1 MSRAKVIASPPPPPM
16 GERSIVMTVFVCL
29 SVCWPVHEHISRTTR
44 PIFTKLL
51 VRYLCSRLGPPLVA
65 LRYVTFFRFMDDVIF
80 LYIFALDKFW
90 KHQSVK
96 FDFTADLTGTGNRSE
111 EVIK

>member
-1 MSRAKVIASPPPPPM
+1 MSRAKVIASPPPPM
-16 GERSIVMTVFVCL
+16 GERSIVLTVFVCL

-80 LYIFALDKFW
+80 VHFCLQCFHAVGWAAGRASGL
-90 KHQSVK
+90 
-96 FDFTADLTGTGNRSE
+96 
-111 EVIK
+111 